1 MVREMNRIPLYEAIR
16 RKKEAGGLN
25 QTPQA
30 QPVPQQQPRTEPRIQ
45 LKPSPTQAKQVPAQP
60 KPLTKPVARP
70 VVTLKGRVL
79 KQPKQASRT
88 MELVREVLNDKV
100 LLKWVAIAVGIVLVV
115 VLLITMAGKISR
127 NKQDQVVVSGQTP
140 KEQKEVSNEDL
151 TDLDTQMLSNPIVP
165 VVPKPEVK
173 QQETAVV
180 PVPARTQTPVKPE
193 MPAAIQNEFQKPPAE
208 IKTEPVKATSTG
220 DNAIVI
226 VAYTKQNDLI
236 PVQAYFKQNGIETEV
251 IQRGSYFLLVTKNRF
266 ENPEK
271 TGTDG
276 YQMKQT
282 IKRIGAKYKAPEGYE
297 RFGSTPFQDAYGMKM
312 K

>member
-1 MVREMNRIPLYEAIR
+1 
-16 RKKEAGGLN
+16 
-25 QTPQA
+25 
-30 QPVPQQQPRTEPRIQ
+30 
-45 LKPSPTQAKQVPAQP
+45 
-60 KPLTKPVARP
+60 
-70 VVTLKGRVL
+70 
-79 KQPKQASRT
+79 

>member
-16 RKKEAGGLN
+16 RKKEAAGLN

-45 LKPSPTQAKQVPAQP
+45 LKPSPTQGKQIPAQP

-70 VVTLKGRVL
+70 AVTLKGRVL
-79 KQPKQASRT
+79 KQPKQASRA

-100 LLKWVAIAVGIVLVV
+100 LLKWIGIGVGAVIV
-115 VLLITMAGKISR
+115 VLMIITIAGKIGRS
-127 NKQDQVVVSGQTP
+127 QQGEPVVSGKTP
-140 KEQKEVSNEDL
+140 EGQKEVLNVDV
-151 TDLDTQMLSNPIVP
+151 TDLDTQMVSKSSEP

-173 QQETAVV
+173 QREI
-180 PVPARTQTPVKPE
+180 PVQPAPDKAQTPVKPE
-193 MPAAIQNEFQKPPAE
+193 IPTAIQNEFQKPTADKKP
-208 IKTEPVKATSTG
+208 EPVKATSTG
-220 DNAIVI
+220 DNVIVI
-226 VAYTKQNDLI
+226 VAYTKQNDLV
-236 PVQAYFKQNGIETEV
+236 PVQVYFKQNGIETEV

-271 TGTDG
+271 SGTDG

-282 IKRIGAKYKAPEGYE
+282 IKRIGAKYKAPDGYE
-297 RFGSTPFQDAYGMKM
+297 RFGSTPFQDAYGMKI

>member
-25 QTPQA
+25 QTPQG

-45 LKPSPTQAKQVPAQP
+45 LKPSPTQGKQIPAQP

-70 VVTLKGRVL
+70 AVTLKGRVL
-79 KQPKQASRT
+79 KQPKQASRAT
-88 MELVREVLNDKV
+88 ELIRELLNDKV
-100 LLKWVAIAVGIVLVV
+100 LLKWVGIAVGAVVV
-115 VLLITMAGKISR
+115 VLLIITIAGKI
-127 NKQDQVVVSGQTP
+127 GQS
-140 KEQKEVSNEDL
+140 EQNEQFANGKTTEGQHETLKVDT
-151 TDLDTQMLSNPIVP
+151 TDLDTQMLAKPSDP
-165 VVPKPEVK
+165 VVSKPDVN
-173 QQETAVV
+173 QQESVV
-180 PVPARTQTPVKPE
+180 TPAPGKAQMPVKPE
-193 MPAAIQNEFQKPPAE
+193 IPTAIQNEFQKPAVEKKP
-208 IKTEPVKATSTG
+208 EPIKATSTG
-220 DNAIVI
+220 DNVIVI

-236 PVQAYFKQNGIETEV
+236 PVQVYFKQNGIETEV

-271 TGTDG
+271 SGTDG

-297 RFGSTPFQDAYGMKM
+297 RFGSAPFQDAYGMKI

>member
-45 LKPSPTQAKQVPAQP
+45 LKPSPTQAKQVPMQP

-70 VVTLKGRVL
+70 AVTLKGRVL

-140 KEQKEVSNEDL
+140 KEQKEVSNKDL
-151 TDLDTQMLSNPIVP
+151 TDLDTQMLSNPV
-165 VVPKPEVK
+165 VSAVPKPEVK
-173 QQETAVV
+173 PQETAVL

-193 MPAAIQNEFQKPPAE
+193 MPTAIQNEFQKPPAE
-208 IKTEPVKATSTG
+208 MKTEPVKATSTG

>member
-1 MVREMNRIPLYEAIR
+1 M
-16 RKKEAGGLN
+16 
-25 QTPQA
+25 
-30 QPVPQQQPRTEPRIQ
+30 
-45 LKPSPTQAKQVPAQP
+45 
-60 KPLTKPVARP
+60 
-70 VVTLKGRVL
+70 

-140 KEQKEVSNEDL
+140 KEQEEVSNEDL

-180 PVPARTQTPVKPE
+180 PVPARTQAPVKPE

-208 IKTEPVKATSTG
+208 IKTEPVKVTSTG